1 MLAKPVFLL
10 GAGASIDAGLSD
22 TNKLTREIYKLLAA
36 ERQTLPAQVFGYVI
50 AKILTRKVRQGGSP
64 FDEVNV
70 EEAYDG
76 LERLIYRGRDITSEF
91 VSSWD
96 PFLESLRSPFNPDN
110 FTAHLARSVRLTDR
124 HSLSRGLSLEIDQ
137 GQLRS
142 AAYEI
147 ANATASSATWEQAN
161 IQGHLIQALLKCL
174 EHDTSRSEYMSQLMS
189 LADRKAA
196 IVASLNY
203 DLLVEDVLTKNDQ
216 TYDYGL
222 SSWNEKKL
230 VSFANSRA
238 NIKLLKLHGSMNW
251 YPGNDDTI
259 FVDSER
265 PIRAAPLMVFGG
277 ASGKLRADGP
287 FLQLRHEFERQLLNT
302 NVFVV
307 VGYAF
312 GDGHL
317 NAIIRRWVS
326 TRRKAKMI
334 VVNPASIEFTTD
346 MIGFPYKLSKERS
359 LEAKTVD
366 LSHIKK
372 KAAAAVSDI
381 VDDLDR
387 PIDLSIPK
395 NTQSYRG
402 PFRIIE

>member
-1 MLAKPVFLL
+1 MARPVFLL

-22 TNKLTREIYKLLAA
+22 TNKLTRDIYKLLAA
-36 ERQTLPAQVFGYVI
+36 EKEALPAQVFGYVI

-76 LERLIYRGRDITSEF
+76 LERLIFRGRDITSEF

-96 PFLESLRSPFNPDN
+96 PFLESLRSPFDTES
-110 FTAHLARSVRLTDR
+110 FVAHLGRTVGLSQR
-124 HSLSRGLSLEIDQ
+124 SLSHGLGVQMDWHH
-137 GQLRS
+137 LR
-142 AAYEI
+142 AAAQEI
-147 ANATASSATWEQAN
+147 ANATGSSATWEQAN
-161 IQGHLIQALLKCL
+161 IQGRLIQALLTCL
-174 EHDTSRSEYMSQLMS
+174 EHDSAKSGYMTEFMN
-189 LADRKAA
+189 LANRTNA
-196 IVASLNY
+196 ILASLNY
-203 DLLVEDVLTKNDQ
+203 DLLIEDVLTKGHQ

-222 SSWNEKKL
+222 STWNEKKL

-238 NIKLLKLHGSMNW
+238 DFKLLKLHGSMNW
-251 YPGNDDTI
+251 YASNEDTI
-259 FVDSER
+259 IVDPER
-265 PIRAAPLMVFGG
+265 PGRATPMMVFGG
-277 ASGKLRADGP
+277 ASGKLRPDGP

-334 VVNPASIEFTTD
+334 VVNPAAIKFSTEI
-346 MIGFPYKLSKERS
+346 IGFPYKLSKEHK
-359 LEAKTVD
+359 LETKTVD
-366 LSHIKK
+366 LTHITKK
-372 KAAAAVSDI
+372 TAAAIADLAGE
-381 VDDLDR
+381 LDR
-387 PIDLSIPK
+387 SIDLSIPK
-395 NTQSYRG
+395 NASSYQG
-402 PFRIIE
+402 SLRIIE